1 MHGRKPMKK
10 KYFNIILLYMIC
22 SIFLAGCGNKEND
35 TTYSNLSNSE
45 NTSQTSGLN
54 KESAFSK
61 NVVSFE
67 EMNYNAF
74 LKNTTGDNV
83 VGFNIPFGW
92 CIDSQEDSYTSI
104 RKGAYGRYVS
114 ISYLESPTDNPIFQD
129 LPDSYLSVND
139 DGAYD
144 EYYDSYEITKM
155 GETSCPYGT
164 VYKYKATITTTEKTD
179 NSKHTFYDL
188 MAIVSYGNDIIYIS
202 TSVSEKSVADNG
214 SDLLDEVLQLLFD
227 KAEPIKEVPT
237 GYEYYLEYASSL
249 KLLGY
254 HMPEGWQFSDESANQ
269 QYYMTIWTEG
279 KSLSIRLVDSDYSP
293 ELEQLYENGKE
304 FEPTE
309 SEGFYE
315 EYNTEQIEETD
326 SPYGK
331 IKIYDQLKH
340 CKSVD
345 FEWDSRVE
353 IGLFKWNG
361 QLFEIYYYDSNRE
374 AEEGYEGAI
383 KELLPKLF

>member
-1 MHGRKPMKK
+1 MKK
-10 KYFNIILLYMIC
+10 KYLNIILLYIIC
-22 SIFLAGCGNKEND
+22 SIFLAGCGNKENE
-35 TTYSNLSNSE
+35 TTNN
-45 NTSQTSGLN
+45 NPTNDGNASQTSSLN
-54 KESAFSK
+54 EDSAVSK
-61 NVVSFE
+61 NVISFE
-67 EMNYNAF
+67 DMNYNAF
-74 LKNTTGDNV
+74 LKNSEGNDV
-83 VGFNIPFGW
+83 IGFNIPFGW
-92 CIDSQEDSYTSI
+92 CIDSQEDSYASI

-114 ISYLESPTDNPIFQD
+114 ISYLESPTENSIFQD

-144 EYYDSYEITKM
+144 EYYDSYEIAKI

-164 VYKYKATITTTEKTD
+164 AYKYKATITTTEKTD
-179 NSKHTFYDL
+179 DSKHTFYDL
-188 MAIVSYGNDIIYIS
+188 IAIVSYGNDIIYIS
-202 TSVSEKSVADNG
+202 TSVSGKSAADNG
-214 SDLLDEVLQLLFD
+214 SDLLDEALHLLLD
-227 KAEPIKEVPT
+227 KAEPIKEVPI
-237 GYEYYLEYASSL
+237 GYEYYLEYNSTL

-254 HMPEGWQFSDESANQ
+254 HMPEGWQLSDLGANQ
-269 QYYMTIWTEG
+269 KLSMSIWKEG
-279 KSLSIRLVDSDYSP
+279 KNLSIQLVDSDYSP

-315 EYNTEQIEETD
+315 EYSTEFIEEVN

-340 CKSVD
+340 CKSED

-353 IGLFKWNG
+353 IGLFKWNAL
-361 QLFEIYYYDSNRE
+361 LFEIYYYDANRE

-383 KELLPKLF
+383 KELIPKLF

>member
-1 MHGRKPMKK
+1 MKK
-10 KYFNIILLYMIC
+10 RYLNIILLYMIC
-22 SIFLAGCGNKEND
+22 TIFLAGCENKEND
-35 TTYSNLSNSE
+35 TTHDNLSNGE
-45 NTSQTSGLN
+45 NASQTSGLN
-54 KESAFSK
+54 EKSAFSK
-61 NVVSFE
+61 NIVSFE
-67 EMNYNAF
+67 DMNYNAF
-74 LKNTTGDNV
+74 LKNSEGNDV

-92 CIDSQEDSYTSI
+92 CIDRQEDSYTSI
-104 RKGAYGRYVS
+104 RKGTYGRYVS
-114 ISYLESPTDNPIFQD
+114 ISYLEASTDNSIFQD

-144 EYYDSYEITKM
+144 ECYDSYEIAKI

-164 VYKYKATITTTEKTD
+164 AYKYKATITTTEKTD
-179 NSKHTFYDL
+179 DSKHTFYNL

-214 SDLLDEVLQLLFD
+214 SDLLDEVLQLLLD

-237 GYEYYLEYASSL
+237 GYEYYLEYDSAL

-254 HMPEGWQFSDESANQ
+254 HMPEGWQFSDAGANQ
-269 QYYMTIWTEG
+269 QCYMKIWTEG
-279 KSLSIRLVDSDYSP
+279 KSLSIQLVDSDYMP

-315 EYNTEQIEETD
+315 EYNTELIEEID

-331 IKIYDQLKH
+331 IKIYDQMNHYKTA
-340 CKSVD
+340 D
-345 FEWDSRVE
+345 NFEGDSRAE

-361 QLFEIYYYDSNRE
+361 QLFEMYYFDSNRE

-383 KELLPKLF
+383 KELIPKLF

>member
-1 MHGRKPMKK
+1 MKK
-10 KYFNIILLYMIC
+10 NYRNIILLYMIC
-22 SIFLAGCGNKEND
+22 SIFLAGCSNKENEP
-35 TTYSNLSNSE
+35 TNNNPTNNE
-45 NTSQTSGLN
+45 NASQASSLN
-54 KESAFSK
+54 EKSMIYR

-164 VYKYKATITTTEKTD
+164 AYKYKATITTTEKTD

-202 TSVSEKSVADNG
+202 TSVSEKSVVDNG

-227 KAEPIKEVPT
+227 KAEPIIEVPT
-237 GYEYYLEYASSL
+237 GYEYYLEYDSDF

-254 HMPEGWQFSDESANQ
+254 HMPEGWQLSDLGANQ
-269 QYYMTIWTEG
+269 KISMSIWMEG
-279 KSLSIRLVDSDYSP
+279 KNLSIQLVDYDYTP

-361 QLFEIYYYDSNRE
+361 QLFEIYYYDSNRD